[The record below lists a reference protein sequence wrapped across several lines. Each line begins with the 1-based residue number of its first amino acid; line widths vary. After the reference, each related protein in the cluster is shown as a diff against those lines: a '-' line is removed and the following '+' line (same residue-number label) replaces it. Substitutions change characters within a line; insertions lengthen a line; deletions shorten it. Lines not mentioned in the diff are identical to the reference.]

1 MTSHYL
7 FNSSR
12 CIAGLLLFLWLGPLI
27 AQPGVTLSLKEAD
40 IRTLIETV
48 SEATGLNFVVD
59 PRVKAK
65 VTVVSSQPMDAAEL
79 YQVFLSILQ
88 VHGYS
93 AVPVGEIVKIV
104 PDVTAKQG
112 PVPVTEPDHPGVG
125 DELVTRVLTVEH
137 VPAAQMVPILRPLVP
152 QQGHLAAY
160 ASSNVLVISDRA
172 ANIERIEKIIR
183 RIDRPDTQEIEVIPL
198 EHASASEVVRIIN
211 ALGQQDAKRA
221 REPGK
226 PILAA
231 DERTNSVL
239 LGGDKSARLRIRGL
253 IVHLDTPMA
262 EGGNTQVVFLKY
274 AQAEDLVPIL
284 QGVTQQQQKQ
294 KQKKGTQ
301 APTRA
306 ARTTSSTK
314 REDVDIQAD
323 ERNNAVV
330 LTGPPAQINALKS
343 IIRQLD
349 IRRAQVLVESIIADV
364 STDLSRALG
373 VEFAH
378 LPGEAGSGPV
388 VLSNFGSAAASSL
401 ADIIIG
407 ATTGELP
414 TLGGGLFLGA
424 ADLSGGLQFAFLLR
438 ALNSDAATN
447 VLSTPTLVT
456 MDNEE
461 AEIVVGQEVPTLT
474 GSYLPST
481 GTTQANPFQT
491 IDRKNVGVTLNITP
505 QINEGDTI
513 KMEISQDSDS
523 LASKAEQ
530 TATGASDV
538 IINKRNIKTTV
549 MVENDQI
556 LVLGGLTQNDYRD
569 NAKKVPVL
577 GDIPILGRLFRYDE
591 TRSQK
596 QNLMVFIHPVILRDE
611 ATATAYTGEKYS
623 YLRARQLEAELDKRG
638 LIQDAGTQLPDLED
652 LIVKVPEHKRAPSS
666 NTDLDAF
673 IDIE

>member
-1 MTSHYL
+1 MTPHFL

-12 CIAGLLLFLWLGPLI
+12 CVAGLLLFIWLTPLI

-48 SEATGLNFVVD
+48 SEATGMNFVVD

-65 VTVVSSQPMDAAEL
+65 VTVVSSRPMNEAEL

-112 PVPVTEPDHPGVG
+112 PVSVTGSDRPGVG
-125 DELVTRVLTVEH
+125 DQLVTRVLTVEH

-160 ASSNVLVISDRA
+160 AASNVLVISDRA
-172 ANIERIEKIIR
+172 ANIKRIEKIIR

-211 ALGQQDAKRA
+211 ALGQQNVKGAQA
-221 REPGK
+221 PGK

-262 EGGNTQVVFLKY
+262 EGGNTQVIFLKY
-274 AQAEDLVPIL
+274 AQAEDIVPIL
-284 QGVTQQQQKQ
+284 QGVTQQQQQ
-294 KQKKGTQ
+294 QRKGAQ
-301 APTRA
+301 AAPKAGRV
-306 ARTTSSTK
+306 SSSSSR

-323 ERNNAVV
+323 ERNNAVII
-330 LTGPPAQINALKS
+330 TGPPSRINALRS

-349 IRRAQVLVESIIADV
+349 IRRAQVLVESIIAAVDI
-364 STDLSRALG
+364 DLSRELG
-373 VEFAH
+373 VEFAY
-378 LPGEAGSGPV
+378 LPNDASSGPV
-388 VLSNFGSAAASSL
+388 ALSNVGAGTGLLDLLLDPTGAAVNLTS
-401 ADIIIG
+401 
-407 ATTGELP
+407 
-414 TLGGGLFLGA
+414 GLFLGA
-424 ADLSGGLQFAFLLR
+424 ADLSGSQRFAFLLR
-438 ALNSDAATN
+438 ALDADAATN
-447 VLSTPTLVT
+447 ILSTPTLVT

-461 AEIVVGQEVPTLT
+461 AEIVVAEEVPILT
-474 GSYLPST
+474 GSFTRT
-481 GTTQANPFQT
+481 GTDSTDPFQT
-491 IDRKNVGVTLNITP
+491 IEREDVGITLTITP

-513 KMEISQDSDS
+513 KMEISQEANQ
-523 LASKAEQ
+523 LGTAVEQ
-530 TATGASDV
+530 AAAGVTDV
-538 IINKRNIKTTV
+538 IVNKRQIKTTV

-556 LVLGGLTQNDYRD
+556 LVLGGLINDEYRD
-569 NAKKVPVL
+569 TVSKVPLL
-577 GDIPILGRLFRYDE
+577 GDIPILGRLFRFDA
-591 TRSQK
+591 TRSEK
-596 QNLMVFIHPVILRDE
+596 ENLMIFIHPVILRDE

-623 YLRARQLEAELDKRG
+623 YLRARQLDAEIDKRG
-638 LIQDAGTQLPDLED
+638 LIQQRTTQLPDLD
-652 LIVKVPEHKRAPSS
+652 DIIVKVPEYKRAPSS
-666 NTDLDAF
+666 NIDLDAF

>member
-1 MTSHYL
+1 MTPHYL

-12 CIAGLLLFLWLGPLI
+12 CLAGLVLFFWLVPLI

-65 VTVVSSQPMDAAEL
+65 VTVVSSQPMEEAEL

-88 VHGYS
+88 VHGYA

-112 PVPVTEPDHPGVG
+112 PVPVTEPAQPGVG

-198 EHASASEVVRIIN
+198 EHASASEVVRIIT
-211 ALGQQDAKRA
+211 ALGQQDAKGARRA
-221 REPGK
+221 PGK

-253 IVHLDTPMA
+253 IVHLDTPIA

-294 KQKKGTQ
+294 KKGTQ
-301 APTRA
+301 APTPA
-306 ARTTSSTK
+306 ARKTSTAK

-364 STDLSRALG
+364 STNLARTLG

-378 LPGEAGSGPV
+378 LPGKEGTSPV
-388 VLSNFGSAAASSL
+388 AVSNFGGANPSL
-401 ADIIIG
+401 IDIIIG
-407 ATTGELP
+407 ATGEALASPGTGM
-414 TLGGGLFLGA
+414 FLGA
-424 ADLSGGLQFAFLLR
+424 ADFSGGLRFAFLLR
-438 ALNSDAATN
+438 ALDSDAATN
-447 VLSTPTLVT
+447 ILSTPTLVT

-461 AEIVVGQEVPTLT
+461 AQIKVGQQV
-474 GSYLPST
+474 
-481 GTTQANPFQT
+481 PFQT
-491 IDRKNVGVTLNITP
+491 GSFTTTADTSTNPFTTIERQDVGLTLTITP

-513 KMEISQDSDS
+513 KLEIEQEASQ
-523 LASKAEQ
+523 LANR
-530 TATGASDV
+530 ATQVSSGAVDL
-538 IINKRNIKTTV
+538 ITQERTIKTTV
-549 MVENDQI
+549 MVEDDQI
-556 LVLGGLTQNDYRD
+556 LVLGGLIEDTYRD
-569 NAKKVPVL
+569 AADKVPVL
-577 GDIPILGRLFRYDE
+577 GDIPILGRLFRFDDTTSE
-591 TRSQK
+591 KR
-596 QNLMVFIHPVILRDE
+596 NLMVFIHPVILRDE

-623 YLRARQLEAELDKRG
+623 YLRARQLEAKLDKRG
-638 LIQDAGTQLPDLED
+638 LIQHPAAQLPDLDE